1 MAQVGSTQW
10 GGEAEST
17 VRGPRAFEGDN
28 LIRFLGKN
36 KQKNSWLPVEES
48 SEAPVV
54 GTPVAGP
61 WAEPCVEAEARGR
74 LGAE

>member
-54 GTPVAGP
+54 GTPVRPLRHQWLDPGLSR
-61 WAEPCVEAEARGR
+61 V
-74 LGAE
+74 

>member
-1 MAQVGSTQW
+1 MEGGQAGCVLGRMQVGSTRW

-36 KQKNSWLPVEES
+36 KQTPGCLWKRARRPPWWGPQWLDPGLSRV
-48 SEAPVV
+48 
-54 GTPVAGP
+54 
-61 WAEPCVEAEARGR
+61 
-74 LGAE
+74 